1 MSFSCSKRLGAL
13 ARPLKTTARQRWSST
28 ASPTPTASS
37 SSPLTTSSAES
48 SQQPTHYLITLK
60 RSPIGLPDT
69 SKQTLA
75 ALGFLPSSKHFF
87 PKGPKPSANPKLNR
101 SVLHPFSETA
111 AGMILKVKELV
122 EVRNVSQEA
131 GEMEVVRRNGSKGE
145 GRGWEV
151 AGSYRDV

>member
-1 MSFSCSKRLGAL
+1 MASASS
-13 ARPLKTTARQRWSST
+13 PIPTTA
-28 ASPTPTASS
+28 
-37 SSPLTTSSAES
+37 AES
-48 SQQPTHYLITLK
+48 SQPTHYLITLK

-75 ALGFLPSSKHFF
+75 ALGFLPSSKHFY
-87 PKGPKPSANPKLNR
+87 PKGPKASANPKLNR

-122 EVRNVSQEA
+122 EVRNVSREA

>member
-1 MSFSCSKRLGAL
+1 MSFSFNKRVGTL
-13 ARPLKTTARQRWSST
+13 AQPLKAAARQRWSST
-28 ASPTPTASS
+28 TSTIP
-37 SSPLTTSSAES
+37 TSSASTSIPTSAGES
-48 SQQPTHYLITLK
+48 SQPTHYLITLK

-69 SKQTLA
+69 SKKTLA
-75 ALGFLPSSKHFF
+75 ALGFLPSSKHYY

-101 SVLHPFSETA
+101 SVLQPFSETA

-122 EVRNVSQEA
+122 EVKNVSQEA
-131 GEMEVVRRNGSKGE
+131 GEMEIMRRNGSKGE

>member
-1 MSFSCSKRLGAL
+1 MSFSRSKRVAAL
-13 ARPLKTTARQRWSST
+13 AQPLKSTGRHRWSST
-28 ASPTPTASS
+28 ASATPTASPS
-37 SSPLTTSSAES
+37 SSIPTSAAGS
-48 SQQPTHYLITLK
+48 SQPSHYLITLK

-75 ALGFLPSSKHFF
+75 ALGFLPSSKHYY
-87 PKGPKPSANPKLNR
+87 PKGPKASANPKLNR

-151 AGSYRDV
+151 AGSYRDM